1 MFKEVNKKYKE
12 YSNKLDEFD
21 HMDVDKIHKSF
32 EQREY
37 IKDRVEFYYNFRK
50 AVSKGD
56 KKKDDTK

>member
-12 YSNKLDEFD
+12 YSNKLEEFD
-21 HMDVDKIHKSF
+21 RIDLDKAEFNKC
-32 EQREY
+32 
-37 IKDRVEFYYNFRK
+37 VEHRLELRK